1 MSTVTSRPAD
11 VSPRTCFVH
20 LFDAKAE
27 QFRLPDRS
35 AENLKRPYEAS
46 DLLREAIAAGVWP
59 RE

>member
-1 MSTVTSRPAD
+1 MSTVTSQPTE
-11 VSPRTCFVH
+11 VSPHTCFVH
-20 LFDAKAE
+20 LFDVKME

-35 AENLKRPYEAS
+35 AESLKRPYEAS